1 MKTAWM
7 KFQDEAA
14 QHITLQ
20 NALLWDTSDEK
31 FLWVND
37 NILDQIEWDVSRSS
51 PMRDMF
57 MDAAVNWIEL
67 SFNELIEANIEIWA
81 DHHLA
86 EAHAAGFNY

>member
-1 MKTAWM
+1 MKTAWT
-7 KFQDEAA
+7 KFQQEAD

-37 NILDQIEWDVSRSS
+37 NILDQIEWDA
-51 PMRDMF
+51 PNNGLRDMF
-57 MDAAVNWIEL
+57 IDAAVNWIEFR
-67 SFNELIEANIEIWA
+67 FNELIDANIEIWA

>member
-1 MKTAWM
+1 MNTKWT
-7 KFQDEAA
+7 KFQQEAD

-31 FLWVND
+31 FIWVSD
-37 NILDQIEWDVSRSS
+37 NILDQIEWDA
-51 PMRDMF
+51 PNNGLRDMF
-57 MDAAVNWIEL
+57 IDAAVNWIEL
-67 SFNELIEANIEIWA
+67 RFNELIEANIEIWA